1 MSEKDPKLWESTF
14 GDDDSDK
21 SDESNTN
28 NDFDRNE
35 QFDNEADFDQDSDY
49 DESLSRL
56 QRQKQKPHSNKLLF
70 GIILVVLLAIM
81 FGPVIW
87 SAISTNH
94 DKSSMDNTA
103 KVSVSS
109 KPKKA
114 PKVPKK
120 SKTKTKHVTS
130 TAKENA
136 HTAKANEAAANNNE
150 TNAPANSQTTQQP
163 NEATTTRSDNNNA
176 AAANSNADNNSSQTN
191 SANAPANNQDAGNY
205 YIVQPKDNPYRIAV
219 NHGLTLQQ
227 LYDLNNLSAQSV
239 LRPGMSLRVK

>member
-103 KVSVSS
+103 KVSDR
-109 KPKKA
+109 
-114 PKVPKK
+114 K
-120 SKTKTKHVTS
+120 SV
-130 TAKENA
+130 
-136 HTAKANEAAANNNE
+136 
-150 TNAPANSQTTQQP
+150 
-163 NEATTTRSDNNNA
+163 
-176 AAANSNADNNSSQTN
+176 
-191 SANAPANNQDAGNY
+191 
-205 YIVQPKDNPYRIAV
+205 V
-219 NHGLTLQQ
+219 
-227 LYDLNNLSAQSV
+227 
-239 LRPGMSLRVK
+239 